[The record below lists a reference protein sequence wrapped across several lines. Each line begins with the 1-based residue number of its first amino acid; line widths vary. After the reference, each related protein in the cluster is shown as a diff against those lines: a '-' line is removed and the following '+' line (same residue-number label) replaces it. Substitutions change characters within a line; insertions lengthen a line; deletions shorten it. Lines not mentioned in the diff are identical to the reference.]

1 MAADP
6 AQRSIDRGIRN
17 PDLMAAALAL
27 AEGRLHDA
35 EPVLKAHLKRDPF
48 DVAAIRML
56 AELAARIER
65 YRDAEALLRRAL
77 ELAPSFLAARSNL
90 ATILHRQGRS
100 AEAIVK
106 QIGRA
111 HV

>member
-1 MAADP
+1 MDADR
-6 AQRSIDRGIRN
+6 AQTSIARGVRN
-17 PDLMAAALAL
+17 PELMAAALAL
-27 AEGRLHDA
+27 AENRLHDA

-77 ELAPSFLAARSNL
+77 ELAPDFLAAQTLL
-90 ATILHRQGRS
+90 AGG
-100 AEAIVK
+100 ACV
-106 QIGRA
+106 
-111 HV
+111 